1 MSEVVMEVLADTR
14 LWSEA
19 HFGTAQLGDRR
30 RTHRLV
36 ESAAAIARHPQK
48 PFTQVF
54 DWNDLRGFYRLCACQ
69 EATLSVVQQP
79 HWQQTRQAM
88 TQQPLVL
95 ILHDTTVLDYTSH
108 TALTGAGPIGEGNG
122 QGFLQH
128 NSLAVLP
135 APRQVLGLAYQQLRV
150 RQPRPQG
157 ENTYQRRR
165 RPRESIQWLEG
176 IRAPGRTPAECCWVD
191 VADRGCDFYE
201 AMVAARERGHHFLF
215 RVFEDRMLYAAA
227 DRKQPVKLLAYARS
241 LPAAG
246 SDTFAITGRGGRPGR
261 TATVSL
267 AAVAVWVPAPQG
279 TPRRAHQPLVP
290 VWLLH
295 IWEPKPPA
303 EVDEPVEWLL
313 LCSLPTTTLEQL
325 KERRDWYSCRWLLE
339 VYHDVE
345 KNGCSEEDRRFETAA
360 RLETC
365 LAVLSVVAVRIL
377 QLRCALDNQAN
388 APAEQVATRQEI
400 EVVRRLTH
408 QGGGAIT
415 VAAFVRGV
423 ARLGGFLGRQ
433 RDGQPGVRVLWRG
446 YQRLQDVLL
455 GFSLRQPSPPTGEEG
470 P

>member
-1 MSEVVMEVLADTR
+1 MEVLADTR
-14 LWSEA
+14 LWSEV
-19 HFGTAQLGDRR
+19 HFGTAQLGDQR
-30 RTHRLV
+30 RTERLV
-36 ESAAAIARHPQK
+36 ASAAAIARHPQK

-54 DWNDLRGFYRLCACQ
+54 DWNDLRGFYRLCDRE
-69 EATLSVVQQP
+69 EATLSAVQQP
-79 HWQQTRQAM
+79 HWEQTRQAM

-95 ILHDTTVLDYTSH
+95 ILHDTTELDYTPH
-108 TALTGAGPIGEGNG
+108 TALTGAGPIGDGNG

-135 APRQVLGLAYQQLRV
+135 VPRQVVGLAYQQLRV

-157 ENTYQRRR
+157 ENAYQRRQ
-165 RPRESIQWLEG
+165 RPRESVQWLEG
-176 IRAPGRTPAECCWVD
+176 IRASGPAPAGCCWID

-201 AMVAARERGHHFLF
+201 AMVAAQDLGHHFLF
-215 RVFEDRMLYAAA
+215 RVFEDRLLYATAN
-227 DRKQPVKLLAYARS
+227 REQPVKLLAYARS
-241 LPAAG
+241 LPAVG
-246 SDTFAITGRGGRPGR
+246 SDTFEITGRGGRPRR

-267 AAVAVWVPAPQG
+267 AAVAVWVPAPWG
-279 TPRRAHQPLVP
+279 TPQRSQQPLVP
-290 VWLLH
+290 AWLLR
-295 IWEPKPPA
+295 IWEPNPPA
-303 EVDEPVEWLL
+303 EVEEPVEWLL

-339 VYHDVE
+339 IYHDVE

-377 QLRCALDNQAN
+377 QLRCALDHQGN
-388 APAEQVATRQEI
+388 APAEQVATAQEI

-408 QGGGAIT
+408 QGRGTMT

-423 ARLGGFLGRQ
+423 ARLGGFLGRK

-455 GFSLRQPSPPTGEEG
+455 GFSLLQDHSPRVREEG